1 MQYTHIF
8 TDPSLTTLFQLIVA
22 CVLGGA
28 LGLERSIH
36 HKPVGFKSCLIAT
49 SCVALSMFL
58 PRGRV
63 GADDSEQLAVAVVWL
78 YYYTSWL
85 NP

>member
-1 MQYTHIF
+1 MGWGVGRVR
-8 TDPSLTTLFQLIVA
+8 LL
-22 CVLGGA
+22 
-28 LGLERSIH
+28 
-36 HKPVGFKSCLIAT
+36 GFKSCLIAT

-85 NP
+85 NPYLTDLSPEVPFIITGSTGL